1 MSDETEIQEDDI
13 RAEHLREVS
22 VPLHWAYLF
31 GLLGGSF
38 VLMLLLI
45 AALDA

>member
-31 GLLGGSF
+31 GLLGGLF
-38 VLMLLLI
+38 VLTVLLI
-45 AALDA
+45 ALPDS